1 MNIASL
7 VSTIAV
13 FLWVGFVVVLIL
25 VVVAAWRGRPIKK
38 GSLIILV
45 IGAVAIATSLL
56 SAGLVWVNPEERGMV
71 VSALQPEGYRPE
83 ALNPG
88 LHFIVPFAENVIL
101 YPISKQT
108 YTMSIAPNEG
118 QLSGDDSISARTSDG
133 QEVMVDASVIYQIDP
148 SKVTQIA
155 IQWQNRYSD
164 DLVRPVS
171 RGVIRDSISQFSVQ
185 EVYSTK
191 RAEVSEIITTSL
203 KEQMD
208 LNGLQLIDFVLRN
221 IQFSPEYAASVE
233 QKQIAEQQAQQ
244 AAFVVQQKQQE
255 AQQAREVAKGQADAA
270 VTVAEGNAK
279 SRIINADAEAKA
291 LATIQA
297 ALQGHPELLTYQYIT
312 KLAPN
317 IQAMLLPSNSPFIM
331 NLPNMGLTGQTGQ

>member
-7 VSTIAV
+7 VSTFAV
-13 FLWVGFVVVLIL
+13 FLWMGFVVVLVL

-71 VSALQPEGYRPE
+71 VSALQPAGYRPE

-88 LHFIVPFAENVIL
+88 LHFIVPFAENVVL

-118 QLSGDDSISARTSDG
+118 QLMGDDSISARTSDG

-148 SKVTQIA
+148 TKVTQIA

-171 RGVIRDSISQFSVQ
+171 RGVIRDAISQFSVQ

-191 RAEVSEIITTSL
+191 RDAVSENITIAL
-203 KEQMD
+203 KEQLD

-233 QKQIAEQQAQQ
+233 QKQIAEQLAQQ

-279 SRIINADAEAKA
+279 SRLINADAEAKA
-291 LATIQA
+291 LELIQQ
-297 ALQGHPELLTYQYIT
+297 ALQGNPELLTYQYIT

-331 NLPNMGLTGQTGQ
+331 NLPSMGLTGQTGQ

>member
-88 LHFIVPFAENVIL
+88 LHFIVPFAENVVL

-118 QLSGDDSISARTSDG
+118 QMSGR
-133 QEVMVDASVIYQIDP
+133 
-148 SKVTQIA
+148 
-155 IQWQNRYSD
+155 
-164 DLVRPVS
+164 
-171 RGVIRDSISQFSVQ
+171 
-185 EVYSTK
+185 
-191 RAEVSEIITTSL
+191 
-203 KEQMD
+203 
-208 LNGLQLIDFVLRN
+208 
-221 IQFSPEYAASVE
+221 
-233 QKQIAEQQAQQ
+233 
-244 AAFVVQQKQQE
+244 
-255 AQQAREVAKGQADAA
+255 
-270 VTVAEGNAK
+270 
-279 SRIINADAEAKA
+279 
-291 LATIQA
+291 
-297 ALQGHPELLTYQYIT
+297 
-312 KLAPN
+312 
-317 IQAMLLPSNSPFIM
+317 
-331 NLPNMGLTGQTGQ
+331 